1 MALSSNRSS
10 DRGTDEPAHHRSR
23 TNSCGGRTTRT
34 GTGSTCGVGFVGITG
49 PGAIVTFA
57 HTFPPASAFNR
68 MVSTLP
74 LFAHTFAFPLQ
85 FGVGSLALSTITAI
99 TLLIRQR
106 IKKAPKLPGGAV
118 PVLTALSGL
127 VLVLSS
133 TYIALPI
140 LNDQQLR
147 NASLNVVTVSWNAH
161 DLFDKHSA
169 DTIFNSLDADIAA
182 LPELNLPP

>member
-1 MALSSNRSS
+1 
-10 DRGTDEPAHHRSR
+10 
-23 TNSCGGRTTRT
+23 
-34 GTGSTCGVGFVGITG
+34 
-49 PGAIVTFA
+49 
-57 HTFPPASAFNR
+57 

-74 LFAHTFAFPLQ
+74 LFVHTFAFPLQ

-106 IKKAPKLPGGAV
+106 IKKAPKLPWGAV

-127 VLVLSS
+127 FLVLSS

-147 NASLNVVTVSWNAH
+147 NTSLDVVTVS
-161 DLFDKHSA
+161 
-169 DTIFNSLDADIAA
+169 
-182 LPELNLPP
+182 